1 MNVLDVKNLKK
12 TYRSQFLRRKI
23 KALDGIDF
31 SVNEGEIFG
40 LLGPNGAGKTTIF
53 KSILGLI
60 KIDEGEIKIFGDK
73 IDMVKRERIGF
84 LPENPYFYR
93 HLTGYEIL
101 DFYSSL
107 FKKRRNKEEI
117 KKLLEKIGL
126 EDSMERRIGTYSKGM
141 LQRIGFAQ
149 AIINEPDFIILD
161 EPMTGLDPIW
171 RKEMKEWIIELKREG
186 KTIIFSTHIL
196 PDVEEICDTVGII
209 YKGKILK
216 TGKLSD
222 ILQYKKVSFDVMISG
237 IDKKKLEKFGDV
249 FTYDRFEIVKIDDDE
264 RLQEL
269 LKFVLKNKGKI
280 ISVEQR
286 KKKLED
292 YFIEVLNEKD

>member
-1 MNVLDVKNLKK
+1 
-12 TYRSQFLRRKI
+12 
-23 KALDGIDF
+23 
-31 SVNEGEIFG
+31 
-40 LLGPNGAGKTTIF
+40 
-53 KSILGLI
+53 
-60 KIDEGEIKIFGDK
+60 
-73 IDMVKRERIGF
+73 
-84 LPENPYFYR
+84 
-93 HLTGYEIL
+93 
-101 DFYSSL
+101 
-107 FKKRRNKEEI
+107 
-117 KKLLEKIGL
+117 
-126 EDSMERRIGTYSKGM
+126 
-141 LQRIGFAQ
+141 
-149 AIINEPDFIILD
+149 
-161 EPMTGLDPIW
+161 MTGLDPIW